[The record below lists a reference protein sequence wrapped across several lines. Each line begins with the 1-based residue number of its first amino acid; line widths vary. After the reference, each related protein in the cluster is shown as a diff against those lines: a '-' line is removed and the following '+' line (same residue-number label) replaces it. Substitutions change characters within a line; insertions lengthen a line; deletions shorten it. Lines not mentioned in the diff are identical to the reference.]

1 MTFSTAE
8 FRKGEQ
14 MATQQY
20 RAYSVGT
27 QSRRDLNQVQ
37 QVMRMLIW
45 IGVFIVTG
53 IVLGLLAALVG
64 VIGSAVLG
72 EVGVACAG
80 PVGLVALVLLFV
92 VPTTISRCLYI
103 IPEYQRVVVLKMGEF
118 VGVRGPGQFWVIP
131 YPPFYQSAAMMLD
144 MRIQTQTIKAAETLT
159 KDNVPVGCE
168 AVLFWRVENP
178 RIAALKVKNH
188 AEAVY
193 MAANSALKDTIGT
206 LELSD
211 LLGQR
216 ELVAQKLKD
225 IIDHAAENFGVDVSS
240 VEITDVHVP
249 SDLIQE
255 LSVRAQSERAAQAK
269 IIEAKAELEVSRQF
283 QDAAN
288 SMDLKAME
296 LYRLNVL
303 ERIGRE
309 EGSQIVIYGLGSGD
323 LGTSQQIASSAA
335 GARAGMAKPTQHKPA
350 GEGEMTSSQ

>member
-1 MTFSTAE
+1 
-8 FRKGEQ
+8 
-14 MATQQY
+14 
-20 RAYSVGT
+20 
-27 QSRRDLNQVQ
+27 
-37 QVMRMLIW
+37 MLIW
-45 IGVFIVTG
+45 LGVFVATG
-53 IVLGLLAALVG
+53 LVFGLLTALVG
-64 VIGSAVLG
+64 FVGSTVLG
-72 EVGVACAG
+72 EIGTACAG
-80 PVGLVALVLLFV
+80 PVGLVALILLFV
-92 VPTTISRCLYI
+92 IPSTISRCLYI
-103 IPEYQRVVVLKMGEF
+103 VPEYRRVVVLKMGEF

-131 YPPFYQSAAMMLD
+131 YPPFYQSAAMTLD
-144 MRIQTQTIKAAETLT
+144 MRIQTQVIKAAETLT

-168 AVLFWRVENP
+168 AVIFWRVEDP

-216 ELVAQKLKD
+216 ELVAQNLEK
-225 IIDHAAENFGVDVSS
+225 IIDQAAASFGVDVSS

-269 IIEAKAELEVSRQF
+269 IIEAKAELEVARQF
-283 QDAAN
+283 QEAAN
-288 SMDLKAME
+288 SMGTKAMD

-309 EGSQIVIYGLGSGD
+309 EGSQIVIYGLGSSD
-323 LGTSQQIASSAA
+323 SPSAAQIAASAA
-335 GARAGMAKPTQHKPA
+335 GVLAGTPKPQQSKPS
-350 GEGEMTSSQ
+350 GEKERPASK

>member
-1 MTFSTAE
+1 
-8 FRKGEQ
+8 

-20 RAYSVGT
+20 RPYSVGAAP
-27 QSRRDLNQVQ
+27 QRDLNQVQ

-45 IGVFIVTG
+45 IGVFIASGLILG
-53 IVLGLLAALVG
+53 ILTALIG
-64 VIGSAVLG
+64 VIGSTVLG
-72 EVGVACAG
+72 EVGAVCAG
-80 PVGLVALVLLFV
+80 PVGLVALILVFAI
-92 VPTTISRCLYI
+92 PSTISRCLYI
-103 IPEYQRVVVLKMGEF
+103 VPEYRRVVVLKMGEF

-131 YPPFYQSAAMMLD
+131 YPPFYQSAAMTLD
-144 MRIQTQTIKAAETLT
+144 MRIQTQVIKAAETLT

-168 AVLFWRVENP
+168 AVIFWRVEDP
-178 RIAALKVKNH
+178 RVAALKVKNH

-216 ELVAQKLKD
+216 DLVAKNLSQS
-225 IIDHAAENFGVDVSS
+225 IDLAAEKFGVDVSS

-255 LSVRAQSERAAQAK
+255 LSVRAQSERSAQAK
-269 IIEAKAELEVSRQF
+269 IIEAKAELEVARQF
-283 QDAAN
+283 QAAAN
-288 SMDLKAME
+288 SMGAKAME

-309 EGSQIVIYGLGSGD
+309 EGSQIVIYGLGSDDAATGR
-323 LGTSQQIASSAA
+323 QIAASAA
-335 GARAGMAKPTQHKPA
+335 GAQVATPKAPRRKPSGEKERPA
-350 GEGEMTSSQ
+350 SQ